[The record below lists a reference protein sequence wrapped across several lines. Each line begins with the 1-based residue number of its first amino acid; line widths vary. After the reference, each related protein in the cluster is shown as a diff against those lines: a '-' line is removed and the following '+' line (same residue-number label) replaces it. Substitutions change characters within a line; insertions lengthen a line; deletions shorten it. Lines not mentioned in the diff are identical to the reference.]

1 MQVDLI
7 ALYEQYRL
15 LTTDLFF
22 LIFSLLILLDL
33 ITGLAKAISLKV
45 VTSTKGLN
53 GVVKHLSIFSLVL
66 ALVPM
71 MYYLEMSTFGIAFI
85 IFFILQYA
93 VSILENLE
101 QLGIP
106 MPNWV
111 KTRLIKMHERYNE
124 IEIFEENAKV
134 LKIIDINTKEDVNHD
149 IKRSGKG
156 STQV

>member
-156 STQV
+156 TTQV